1 MLGNNEEPGTCPRVQ
16 EYNEIIRHRTAIM
29 RDENTTSAGCNI
41 KNFQVIATCETSSR
55 GSVKI
60 DIWLTS
66 EKRCHNSLIEVSIS
80 LKTDAHAGMVRIWR
94 RVSAIF

>member
-1 MLGNNEEPGTCPRVQ
+1 
-16 EYNEIIRHRTAIM
+16 
-29 RDENTTSAGCNI
+29 
-41 KNFQVIATCETSSR
+41 
-55 GSVKI
+55 VKI